1 MHLQAMWITS
11 GALFAMLVAALAQ
24 LPVIGGIV
32 VPVLLVQAGATL
44 LHDFATR
51 RRSRFVKIAKS

>member
-1 MHLQAMWITS
+1 MWITS